1 MPDKVLSDE
10 EKDALL
16 DGVATGEVEVQSFDG
31 PRYAEVRDFEIPER
45 SRIATNSYPRLE
57 KLNRQFANRASKLA
71 EQMVNADAEISA
83 GPINSCSYGE
93 YCDRNTEFS
102 LVIEFSASPLDRT
115 GLIYVNGELIRQ
127 LVESFYGGEG
137 NEPADHAPDV
147 FTRGETSV
155 AKLFCR
161 DVMNTLAEVWKPL
174 VDSEHEHVAVHL
186 SSDIIDGFDNGD
198 TVISADF
205 VLEFC

>member
-1 MPDKVLSDE
+1 MTDQVLTDD

-31 PRYAEVRDFEIPER
+31 PRYAEVRDFEVPAR
-45 SRIATNSYPRLE
+45 SRIATNSYPRLD
-57 KLNRQFANRASKLA
+57 KLNRRFASRASKLA
-71 EQMVNADAEISA
+71 EQMVNNETEINVGA
-83 GPINSCSYGE
+83 LETCSYGD

-102 LVIEFSASPLDRT
+102 LVIEFKAKPLD
-115 GLIYVNGELIRQ
+115 GPALIYVSAELVRQ

-137 NEPADHAPDV
+137 NEPADHPADT

-161 DVMNTLAEVWKPL
+161 EMLNTLAEDWQP
-174 VDSEHEHVAVHL
+174 
-186 SSDIIDGFDNGD
+186 
-198 TVISADF
+198 
-205 VLEFC
+205 